1 MLYEFK
7 NGMTVKELKELIKDW
22 PEEDWLGD
30 PTGVWV
36 ETGRNLSSPV
46 TIAGSLNHR
55 VDDETGKEWSD
66 FILESGTFDTED
78 VDASRPKP

>member
-1 MLYEFK
+1 
-7 NGMTVKELKELIKDW
+7 MTVKELKELIKDW
-22 PEEDWLGD
+22 PEEDWIGD
-30 PTGVWV
+30 PTEVWV

-66 FILESGTFDTED
+66 FILESGAFDNDKDGQDE
-78 VDASRPKP
+78 PKRINA